1 MKGATADPCVMTIS
15 KPNRMSVLNIG
26 PNHHFLR
33 TFMKAQSSDMILN
46 LLGILLAFPY
56 PIKRLTDSP

>member
-15 KPNRMSVLNIG
+15 KPKRMSVLNIG

-46 LLGILLAFPY
+46 LLGI
-56 PIKRLTDSP
+56 